1 MSKYLTPAEY
11 RQIVRNMPF
20 KEVEGL
26 VETFKNCQT
35 RTAQETQI
43 MNILEADIERRFLA
57 WEIVYA

>member
-1 MSKYLTPAEY
+1 MSKYRTANEY
-11 RQIVRNMPF
+11 KQIVRNMPF

-43 MNILEADIERRFLA
+43 MNILEAEIERRFLA
-57 WEIVYA
+57 WEVVEV

>member
-1 MSKYLTPAEY
+1 MKYRTVEEY
-11 RQIVRNMPF
+11 KQIVRNMPF

-43 MNILEADIERRFLA
+43 MNVLEAEIERRFLA
-57 WEIVYA
+57 WEVVEV

>member
-1 MSKYLTPAEY
+1 MKYRTVEEY
-11 RQIVRNMPF
+11 QQIVRNMPF

-43 MNILEADIERRFLA
+43 MNVLEAEIERRFLA
-57 WEIVYA
+57 WEVVEV

>member
-1 MSKYLTPAEY
+1 MKYRTVEEY
-11 RQIVRNMPF
+11 QQIVCNMPF

-43 MNILEADIERRFLA
+43 MNVLEAEIERRFLA
-57 WEIVYA
+57 WEVVEV